1 MFRSLLPAAA
11 VALALSGTSASAEF
25 SIAFEWGDIPAC
37 NSGRPNTVGS
47 PAFVLRDVPAGT
59 TSIEFRLKDRDAPN
73 YNHGGAKVKVG
84 QDGQLPFGVFK
95 YKSPCPPGGV
105 HTYVWTATA
114 RAGSKVL
121 ARAKASRNYPE

>member
-1 MFRSLLPAAA
+1 MRRLFMPVVAA
-11 VALALSGTSASAEF
+11 ALALSSTSASAEF
-25 SIAFEWGDIPAC
+25 SIAFAWGDIPAC

-59 TSIEFRLKDRDAPN
+59 TSIEFRLKDRNAPN
-73 YNHGGAKVKVG
+73 YNHGGARVKVG

-105 HTYVWTATA
+105 HTYIWTATA
-114 RAGSKVL
+114 RAGNKVL
-121 ARAKASRNYPE
+121 ARARASRKYPE